1 MYRRK
6 KLKKSKSIIYMLVA
20 VMLLGSV
27 GQVYASNNQELKSEQ
42 NEIKNKM
49 EETKSNIDE
58 LDGKAK
64 NVADEMMVLDL
75 EVDKAEKEIKKTETE
90 LEELGA
96 SIIKITEDLET
107 AEENLAEKQELFNQ
121 RIRVMYMNGE
131 TGYLEMLL
139 ASEDVNDFLS
149 RKEMLQS
156 IAEYDKDLLKYMKN
170 QRDIIDG
177 KKKELEIKK
186 EDLDKA
192 KARLVD
198 EKKELEKASQEK
210 AAMMKELESDKEALQ
225 KQFDKLDQDS
235 RAIEQKILQLQAPD
249 TSYSGGAVTGG
260 SSSVPVASN
269 GRMQWPS
276 ASSTTVS
283 SSFGYRVH
291 PVLGTSRL
299 HTGIDIAAGHGT
311 GVVAAES
318 GRVIASGWQGS
329 YGKTVMIDHGG
340 GIVTLYAHN
349 SNLLVSVGQT
359 VAKGQSIAQVGTTGM
374 STGAHIHFEVRQ
386 NGRHVDPMGWLR

>member
-1 MYRRK
+1 MKRN
-6 KLKKSKSIIYMLVA
+6 KSIIYILVGL
-20 VMLLGSV
+20 MLLASV
-27 GQVYASNNQELKSEQ
+27 GQVYASNSQELKNKQ
-42 NEIKNKM
+42 NDIKGKM
-49 EETKSNIDE
+49 EETRSNIDE
-58 LDGKAK
+58 LNGKAK
-64 NVADEMMVLDL
+64 NVADEMMALDL
-75 EVDKAEKEIKKTETE
+75 EVDKAEDEIRKTEEE
-90 LEELGA
+90 LEELES
-96 SIIKITEDLET
+96 SIVKITEELET
-107 AEENLAEKQELFNQ
+107 AEVNLAEKQELFNQ

-177 KKKELEIKK
+177 KKKELEMKK

-192 KARLVD
+192 KARLVE

-210 AAMMKELESDKEALQ
+210 AALMRELESDKEALQ

-235 RAIEQKILQLQAPD
+235 RAIEQKILQLQSPN
-249 TSYSGGAVTGG
+249 TSYGGGAVSGG
-260 SSSVPVASN
+260 SSSGPVASS

-276 ASSTTVS
+276 PSCGSIS
-283 SSFGYRVH
+283 SSFGYRIH

-299 HTGIDIAAGHGT
+299 HTGIDIPAAHGT
-311 GVVAAES
+311 TVVAAES

-359 VAKGQSIAQVGTTGM
+359 VSKGQSIAQVGTTGM